1 MKLFDLETP
10 QTKKSQ
16 KVLEGYFGNSVDFTK
31 LAPRATSNMLTKVR
45 GLIYEHRT
53 TTKMH
58 NSEKDAG
65 YLKLL
70 VMERGLSAR
79 LREADV
85 TLEPAKPGAMSIKS
99 GSDTIGTAHNPQA
112 ASQLKQ
118 AIDKGEI
125 TLGDEELTNE
135 AENWI
140 KGATSKNPGAF
151 KRQAKSAGMSTSAF
165 ANKVLSNK
173 DDFNAKTEKRA
184 NLAKT
189 LGGMKESRNAGAIL
203 KKIAEGMTLRTK
215 SGRYLSES
223 EVQQAQVILAAQ
235 DMVDRMQGMLE
246 DITSM
251 QFKDL
256 PALSNSI
263 QTTIGTTE
271 AQAFNNAAG
280 QSFGV
285 LVDAIQAAKVEMEAA
300 QGTLTGVEPV
310 VPGQEEVAGVPMAG
324 EPGAD
329 PLADPIAPAADVA
342 VDAEAG
348 GEAVDVNVDVQDAG
362 LGRARR

>member
-1 MKLFDLETP
+1 
-10 QTKKSQ
+10 
-16 KVLEGYFGNSVDFTK
+16 
-31 LAPRATSNMLTKVR
+31 
-45 GLIYEHRT
+45 
-53 TTKMH
+53 
-58 NSEKDAG
+58 
-65 YLKLL
+65 
-70 VMERGLSAR
+70 
-79 LREADV
+79 
-85 TLEPAKPGAMSIKS
+85 
-99 GSDTIGTAHNPQA
+99 
-112 ASQLKQ
+112 
-118 AIDKGEI
+118 
-125 TLGDEELTNE
+125 
-135 AENWI
+135 
-140 KGATSKNPGAF
+140 
-151 KRQAKSAGMSTSAF
+151 
-165 ANKVLSNK
+165 
-173 DDFNAKTEKRA
+173 
-184 NLAKT
+184 
-189 LGGMKESRNAGAIL
+189 MKESRNAGAIL